1 MYMGPYSNSV
11 QSVQQRLP
19 SRCTLGPYSDSVQT
33 WIAEIVFS
41 LQAQRNQYPE
51 ELRKQAYSRSHF
63 ELRCDPTGNY
73 MTDHPGG

>member
-1 MYMGPYSNSV
+1 MYMGPYKTSV
-11 QSVQQRLP
+11 QSDQQRLP
-19 SRCTLGPYSDSVQT
+19 FRCTLGPYSDSVQT

-51 ELRKQAYSRSHF
+51 GLRKQAYARSRF